1 MKMLILVTVSVLATI
16 VSIPA
21 MRMLVGLSR
30 LTRTNFQGKQIPCGF
45 GFAVVIAMVPTY
57 ITMLLVRGVDLRVV
71 LFGFTLTAFG
81 TLGLLDDI
89 YGTRE
94 AGGFLGHF
102 GLLKKGR
109 VSTGLIKAVVG
120 GLLGLAVG
128 GFVSGFRLTDTLI
141 NALLI
146 TLFANLLNLLDLRP
160 GRAVSCY
167 WIGMLVLLLVKHE
180 KSQVWVSLL
189 PTFLPTAV
197 ITTLDRSAKVMIGD
211 AGSNALGAL
220 LGLSIACEASL
231 VSKIIII
238 VLVSGIHAYSEV
250 RSISRLIE
258 RHRALRSV
266 DRLLGVR

>member
-1 MKMLILVTVSVLATI
+1 MLILLTVSMLATI
-16 VSIPA
+16 ASIPA

-45 GFAVVIAMVPTY
+45 GFAVVMAAVPVY
-57 ITMLLVRGVDLRVV
+57 ITMLLVRGLDFRAV
-71 LFGFTLTAFG
+71 LFGFTLMAFG
-81 TLGLLDDI
+81 TLGLFDDI

-94 AGGFLGHF
+94 AGGFVGHL

-120 GLLGLAVG
+120 GLLGLVVG
-128 GFVSGFRLTDTLI
+128 GFVSGFALADTLI
-141 NALLI
+141 NGLLI

-167 WIGMLVLLLVKHE
+167 WIGVLVLLLARHE
-180 KSQVWVSLL
+180 KSQIWLSLL
-189 PTFLPTAV
+189 PTFLPAAV
-197 ITTLDRSAKVMIGD
+197 ITALDRSAKVMIGD

-231 VSKIIII
+231 ISKIIMI
-238 VLVSGIHAYSEV
+238 VLVSGIHVYSEAH
-250 RSISRLIE
+250 SISELIE